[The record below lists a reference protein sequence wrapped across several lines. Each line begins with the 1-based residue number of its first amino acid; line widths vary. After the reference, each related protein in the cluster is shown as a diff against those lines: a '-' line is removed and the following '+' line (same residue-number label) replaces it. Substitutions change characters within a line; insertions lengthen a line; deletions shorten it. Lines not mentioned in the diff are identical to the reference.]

1 MPAGALLGCSPAD
14 LRPGARFTDLGIDSL
29 SALLFSML
37 LQDVFEVE
45 VPVGVVLSPAERPA
59 AIADHIEAARGA
71 TSKRPTFAAVH
82 GTGSTEIRAG
92 DITLEK
98 FVDARTLDGAHQLA
112 RPSGQPP
119 HTVLLTGATGF
130 LGRFMCLDRLEHAAA
145 TGGRLICL
153 VRGRDAA
160 DARARLDAAFTSGDA
175 ELLRLYQDLAARH
188 LEVLAGD
195 IGEESLGLDQDVWQR
210 LAADVDLV
218 LHPAALVNHVLP
230 YNQLFDA
237 NVVGTAELIRLALT
251 TKVKPLT
258 YVSTIGVSAE
268 QDPQLLDED
277 ADIRETMPDRHV
289 GDGYGNGYSISKW
302 AGEVLLRQAHDACG
316 LPVTV
321 LRSDMILAHT
331 RHTGQL
337 NVPDIFTRLLFSLAA
352 TGIAPASFY
361 RADARGNRQRA
372 HYDGLPVD
380 FVAQA
385 VNTLGARH
393 GDGYRTYN
401 VTNPHDDGVSLDT
414 FVDWLG
420 GTGHPLHLVED
431 YDEWVTRFETALRA
445 LPETRRRHS
454 LLPLMH
460 AFRQP
465 DEPSQGS
472 QIPSVRFEEAVREAE
487 IGGAKEIPHL
497 SEELITK
504 YMADLHALELL

>member
-1 MPAGALLGCSPAD
+1 M
-14 LRPGARFTDLGIDSL
+14 
-29 SALLFSML
+29 
-37 LQDVFEVE
+37 
-45 VPVGVVLSPAERPA
+45 VLSPGNDLR

-82 GTGSTEIRAG
+82 GTGSTEIRAA

-98 FVDARTLDGAHQLA
+98 FVDARTLDGAHQLG

-175 ELLRLYQDLAARH
+175 ELLRRYQDLAARH

-258 YVSTIGVSAE
+258 YVSTIGVSVE

-277 ADIRETMPDRHV
+277 ADIRETMPARHL

-361 RADARGNRQRA
+361 RTDARGNRQRA

-401 VTNPHDDGVSLDT
+401 VTNLHDDGISLDT

-472 QIPSVRFEEAVREAE
+472 PIPSVRFEEAVREAE

-504 YMADLHALELL
+504 YMADLHALDLL